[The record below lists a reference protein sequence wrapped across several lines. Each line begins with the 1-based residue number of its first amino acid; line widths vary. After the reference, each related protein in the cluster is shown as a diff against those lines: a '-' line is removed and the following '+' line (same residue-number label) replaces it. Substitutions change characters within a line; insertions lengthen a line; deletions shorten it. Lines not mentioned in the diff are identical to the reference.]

1 MDFLKEALGD
11 LFAPFSQRIAAFNDA
26 HPERKIKLC
35 DLSLGNY
42 VSRGKFSDLEA
53 EAKRLKEALASF
65 ENADVMEQ
73 KAHFEA
79 EIQSLKDALSA
90 AKLDG
95 AIRLALEK
103 AGARNEKAVRALLD
117 VDKLTF
123 QDGEAVGLSEQI
135 DAIREEN
142 SFLFS
147 KSAVSTGLS
156 VGDPKPPQDSFI
168 ASARVAA
175 GLNET

>member
-11 LFAPFSQRIAAFNDA
+11 LFAPFSEKITAFNDA

-42 VSRGKFSDLEA
+42 VSRGKFDEKEA
-53 EAKRLKEALASF
+53 EAKRLKDALAAF
-65 ENADVMEQ
+65 EQEDFAAQ
-73 KAHFEA
+73 KADYDA
-79 EIQSLKDALSA
+79 EIARLNHELSA

-95 AIRLALEK
+95 AVSLALHR

-117 VDKLTF
+117 FEKIRF
-123 QDGEAVGLSEQI
+123 SDGEAVGLSQQI
-135 DAIREEN
+135 DEIRQEN

-147 KSAVSTGLS
+147 KSAVSTGLPQ
-156 VGDPKPPQDSFI
+156 GDPKPPADTFV
-168 ASARVAA
+168 ASARTAA
-175 GLNET
+175 GLN